1 MPIAFDANLGGLA
14 GVICLALLVSRIRKS
29 ASSLPLPP
37 GPPSIPFLGNV
48 IGLKPDTVWLSY
60 TEWAVKYG
68 EIMYTTT
75 LNQRVLVISSER
87 VATDL
92 MDKRSN
98 IYSDRLQMALVDV
111 FGLGVLTSS
120 IPYGPLWRKHRRL
133 YHQVFQERSAL
144 RYRPQQL
151 QKAYNMVEQFMEDP
165 EHYLEHLQSYAA
177 AVVMSIVY
185 GYDIYP
191 INDPIINAAKIS
203 IDMVTKVATPEK
215 SAIIAVFP
223 SLLKL
228 PAWFPGMSFL
238 NDSIIC
244 RKYADEMFD
253 LPYEYVK
260 KSLAEGVAKPSMVS
274 DAIQRYKLDSDET
287 SDPEM
292 TQVIK
297 CSSATAFA
305 ESFHL
310 VKACA
315 LKSLSLFL
323 AASDTTNATILVFF
337 IAMMQNPEIQARA
350 HAELDRVV
358 GDKRLPVFEDR
369 AALPYI
375 DALIREVRRWRPI
388 TPIGVPHA
396 TVEDDVYEGYYIP
409 KGVAVV
415 SNLWAISRN
424 EAKYPSPETFRP
436 ERFIGPD
443 GELTDDTVQWSF
455 GFGRRICP
463 GRHIADA
470 ALWGAIASFLAV
482 FRIEK
487 PDGPEE
493 EIKWKH
499 GLTICPLPFKCKFV
513 PRRDDINPTKLKSLI
528 ELSMGSW

>member
-1 MPIAFDANLGGLA
+1 MPIAFDTNLGGLV
-14 GVICLALLVSRIRKS
+14 GVICLALLVSRIRKTS
-29 ASSLPLPP
+29 SSLPLPP
-37 GPPSIPFLGNV
+37 GPPPIPFLGNV

-60 TEWAVKYG
+60 TEWAAKYG
-68 EIMYTTT
+68 EIIYTTA
-75 LNQRVLVISSER
+75 LNQRILVISSER
-87 VATDL
+87 VAHDL
-92 MDKRSN
+92 FGKRSS
-98 IYSDRLQMALVDV
+98 IYSDRLQMALVEV
-111 FGLGVLTSS
+111 FGLDILTSS
-120 IPYGPLWRKHRRL
+120 IPYGPLWRTHRRL

-151 QKAYNMVEQFMEDP
+151 QKAYNMVEQFMGDP
-165 EHYLEHLQSYAA
+165 EHYLDHLQTYAA
-177 AVVMSIVY
+177 AVVMSVVY
-185 GYDIYP
+185 GYDIQP
-191 INDPIINAAKIS
+191 TNDPLVHAAKIATGM
-203 IDMVTKVATPEK
+203 ITEVATAEK
-215 SAIIAVFP
+215 SAIISAFP
-223 SLLKL
+223 FLLKL

-238 NDSIIC
+238 NDSVIC
-244 RKYADEMFD
+244 RKYTDEMLD

-274 DAIQRYKLDSDET
+274 DALQRYKIDSD
-287 SDPEM
+287 DKQNPEM
-292 TQVIK
+292 AMAIK
-297 CSSATAFA
+297 SSSGTAYA
-305 ESFHL
+305 
-310 VKACA
+310 
-315 LKSLSLFL
+315 

-337 IAMMQNPEIQARA
+337 LAMMQNPEIQARA

-358 GDKRLPVFEDR
+358 GDERLPAFEDR
-369 AALPYI
+369 EALPYI
-375 DALIREVRRWRPI
+375 DALIRETRRWRPI

-424 EAKYPSPETFRP
+424 ETKYPFPETFRP

-443 GELTDDTVQWSF
+443 GKLTDDTVQWSF

-470 ALWGAIASFLAV
+470 ALWGAIASVLAV

-499 GLTICPLPFKCKFV
+499 GLTIRPLPFKCKFV
-513 PRRDDINPTKLKSLI
+513 PRKDGMNPAKLRSLI
-528 ELSMGSW
+528 EISAH